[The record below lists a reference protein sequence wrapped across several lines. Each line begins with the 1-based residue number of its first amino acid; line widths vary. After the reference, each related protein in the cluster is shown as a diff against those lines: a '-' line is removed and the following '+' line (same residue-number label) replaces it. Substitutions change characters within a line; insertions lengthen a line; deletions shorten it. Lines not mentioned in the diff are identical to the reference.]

1 MAGTRSIARVGAV
14 AAGLAGLA
22 LTVPTLAASN
32 GNGEKQAAK
41 ASADECCAVVAD
53 ASSATVSGG
62 APVTLDT
69 EVTRTG
75 KGCDP
80 TRRTI
85 SVALDGLRARH
96 VRVERVTAGVPL
108 VLAETTAAGTVTAVD
123 PLADAT
129 LVCGDATVTARYRVT
144 FADAAPTGEARLD
157 VVLRT
162 PAGKPL
168 GSAAE
173 TVVVA
178 GAVALPPDDQQEE
191 EQGEQPAPQP
201 PAAEEEASEE
211 AEEAATREPTEPID
225 AWSTPESPEA
235 AVTTEAPE
243 APAYEESQGPA
254 GGDQAG
260 AEPPALSQSGQLAD
274 GPSAPMIG
282 AGLGLAAAAVLA
294 VGALGWWYRRRSPG
308 LPVDLDGP
316 TVAVQSAPSAS

>member
-32 GNGEKQAAK
+32 GNGKKQAAK
-41 ASADECCAVVAD
+41 ASAEECCAVVAD
-53 ASSATVSGG
+53 ASSATVSGGG

-85 SVALDGLRARH
+85 SVTLDGLRARH

-162 PAGKPL
+162 PAGRPL

-178 GAVALPPDDQQEE
+178 GAVALPPDDEQEE
-191 EQGEQPAPQP
+191 QEEQPALP
-201 PAAEEEASEE
+201 PPAEEEE
-211 AEEAATREPTEPID
+211 AAEAATREPTEPID
-225 AWSTPESPEA
+225 APSTPESPEA
-235 AVTTEAPE
+235 AVTTEAP
-243 APAYEESQGPA
+243 AYEESQGPV
-254 GGDQAG
+254 GGDKAE
-260 AEPPALSQSGQLAD
+260 AEPPALSQGGQLAR

-282 AGLGLAAAAVLA
+282 AGLALAAAAVLA

-308 LPVDLDGP
+308 VPVDLDGP